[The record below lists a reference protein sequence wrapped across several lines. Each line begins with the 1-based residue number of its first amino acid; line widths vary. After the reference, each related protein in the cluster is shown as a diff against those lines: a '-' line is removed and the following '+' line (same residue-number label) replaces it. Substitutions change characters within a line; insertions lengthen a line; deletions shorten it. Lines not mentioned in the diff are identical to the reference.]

1 MVRDT
6 AHRNGET
13 LAFTAEAWSI
23 FTGTLKAS

>member
-13 LAFTAEAWSI
+13 LAFTAEAWSS
-23 FTGTLKAS
+23 FMSALKTA